1 MRIFCYIFL
10 LLSIISCSS
19 LKKNNQLQLA
29 DKPLF
34 RDPIYDGAADPVIV
48 FNKKTNKW
56 VMFYTN
62 RRAKGEGYDGVTWV
76 HGTRIGIA
84 ESKDGSKWAYA
95 DTANIN
101 YRNKDYTHWAPEVIE
116 NEGIYHMYLTYVPGI
131 FTDWQHPR
139 YILHLTS
146 KDMFDWKFESKLQ
159 LAKDKVIDAC
169 VYPLPEGGW
178 RMWYNNENDGKS
190 VYYADS
196 KDLYNWTDKGKALST
211 RGEGPKVFRWK
222 DKYWMV
228 VDMWRGLGIYSS
240 DDLMKW
246 TKQPDNILE
255 IPGTGVDDGVMGGHP
270 DVVVRGDKAY
280 IYYFTHPGRTPEN
293 KGKDGFEQRR
303 SSIQIAELKYENGVI
318 TCDRNAPVYLN
329 LNIKN

>member
-1 MRIFCYIFL
+1 MKILCYIL
-10 LLSIISCSS
+10 LLFNIVSCSS
-19 LKKNNQLQLA
+19 LKKSSQLQLA
-29 DKPLF
+29 DKPLY

-48 FNKKTNKW
+48 FNQKTKKW

-84 ESKDGSKWAYA
+84 ESKDGAKWTYT

-101 YRNKDYTHWAPEVIE
+101 YRNTDYTHWAPEVIE
-116 NEGIYHMYLTYVPGI
+116 NKGIYHMYLTYVPGI

-146 KDMFDWKFESKLQ
+146 NDLFDWKFESKLQ

-169 VYPLPEGGW
+169 VYPLPDGGW

-196 KDLYNWTDKGKALST
+196 KDLYSWTDKGKALAT

-222 DKYWMV
+222 TKYWMV
-228 VDMWRGLGIYSS
+228 VDMWRGLGVYSS
-240 DDLMKW
+240 DDLLKW
-246 TKQPDNILE
+246 TKQPENILE
-255 IPGTGVDDGVMGGHP
+255 KPGTGVDDGVMGGHP

-303 SSIQIAELKYENGVI
+303 SSIQVAELKYENGII

-329 LNIKN
+329 LNLKN

>member
-1 MRIFCYIFL
+1 MRKLCYFIL

-19 LKKNNQLQLA
+19 LKKNEVAHLA
-29 DKPLF
+29 NKPLF
-34 RDPIYDGAADPVIV
+34 RDPIYDGAADPVIIY
-48 FNKKTNKW
+48 NKKNNKW

-84 ESKDGSKWAYA
+84 ESNEGAKWNYV

-101 YRNKDYTHWAPEVIE
+101 YRNTDYTHWAPEVIE

-139 YILHLTS
+139 YILHFTS
-146 KDMFDWKFESKLQ
+146 TDMFDWKFESKLQ

-169 VYPLPEGGW
+169 VFPLPEGGW

-196 KDLYNWTDKGKALST
+196 KRTASDLNIDALNKDFKLIDNSWWFSVALSNLKE
-211 RGEGPKVFRWK
+211 RMLDHYLK
-222 DKYWMV
+222 
-228 VDMWRGLGIYSS
+228 
-240 DDLMKW
+240 MK
-246 TKQPDNILE
+246 
-255 IPGTGVDDGVMGGHP
+255 
-270 DVVVRGDKAY
+270 VVVKNY
-280 IYYFTHPGRTPEN
+280 KNNPTVSLN
-293 KGKDGFEQRR
+293 KVKR
-303 SSIQIAELKYENGVI
+303 I
-318 TCDRNAPVYLN
+318 VYLKSISCSIG
-329 LNIKN
+329 L